1 MNLFL
6 VYVGTVAL
14 LDAVA
19 IISAKQWQVTKQWP
33 FLAITVI
40 AFGCAGF
47 FFARSLQYEGM
58 AITNI
63 IWMALS
69 TLLITS
75 VGYFFFRETITVL
88 QFIGIATIIAGLVL
102 VNIK

>member
-1 MNLFL
+1 MFI
-6 VYVGTVAL
+6 VYVTIVAL

-19 IISAKQWQVTKQWP
+19 IISAKYWQITKQP
-33 FLAITVI
+33 AYVVLTV
-40 AFGCAGF
+40 ASFALAGF

-69 TLLITS
+69 TLCITS
-75 VGYFFFRETITVL
+75 VGYFFFRETITTL
-88 QFIGIATIIAGLVL
+88 QFVGIATIVTGLVL
-102 VNIK
+102 VNIR